1 MDIVDLILNVIELI
15 VSLVHITIKVIC
27 ATVKFIYGTVKFI
40 CSDIY
45 PGLKNAFSQGS
56 AMKKG
61 IVENARIITIMR
73 TTILDDNSSVF
84 KLMLRFKTVDGQ
96 IIISTI
102 MKTLTIQEMESYKEG
117 CQLTIKYIP
126 GDPQKVSIV
135 EDL

>member
-1 MDIVDLILNVIELI
+1 MDIVELILNVIELI

-27 ATVKFIYGTVKFI
+27 ATVKFI

-61 IVENARIITIMR
+61 IVANARIITVMR
-73 TTILDDNSSVF
+73 TTILDDDRSIFN
-84 KLMLRFKTVDGQ
+84 LMLRFKTVDGQ

-117 CQLTIKYIP
+117 GQLTIKYIP
-126 GDPQKVSIV
+126 GDPQKVSVV
-135 EDL
+135 ENI